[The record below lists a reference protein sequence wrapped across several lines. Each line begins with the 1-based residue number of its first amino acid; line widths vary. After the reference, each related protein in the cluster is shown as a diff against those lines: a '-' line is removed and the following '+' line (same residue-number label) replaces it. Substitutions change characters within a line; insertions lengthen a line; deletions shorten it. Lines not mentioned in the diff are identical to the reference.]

1 MLNLIDY
8 ARADGV
14 ERLEGMVLAD
24 NRGMLGL
31 VGRLGFAARHDPD
44 DPGVM
49 LTRLDLAAPPLAE
62 PAGAT

>member
-1 MLNLIDY
+1 
-8 ARADGV
+8 
-14 ERLEGMVLAD
+14 MVLAE